1 MPKKEKLD
9 WLKLLDNEPAENID
23 WSQVEIYDTPDWVRH
38 PERYPER
45 MKRLE
50 ELGEKYRELLNGK
63 KEGSKK

>member
-1 MPKKEKLD
+1 MTKKEKLD

-23 WSQVEIYDTPDWVRH
+23 WSQVEIYPTPDWVRH
-38 PERYPER
+38 PERYPEL
-45 MKRLE
+45 MERLE